1 MTSNSARKE
10 YDSESS
16 SSNISCHQPTSDN
29 NDFVVHVA
37 GAETGKTQKKLQ
49 KDCWQM
55 VNKLKLMLKNNLMN
69 RFCNDL
75 EIYSIKECKLYMEKL
90 GR

>member
-37 GAETGKTQKKLQ
+37 GAETGKTQKKITKRLLTNG
-49 KDCWQM
+49 K
-55 VNKLKLMLKNNLMN
+55 
-69 RFCNDL
+69 
-75 EIYSIKECKLYMEKL
+75 
-90 GR
+90 